1 MGRKGGEGEGWR
13 RREVGRRTRKVHT
26 TQRCRGEEEK
36 GEWRGGKGVERRG
49 GAVNRWEGAARL
61 RVCGPKGLCVE
72 VTGDSVV

>member
-1 MGRKGGEGEGWR
+1 MEEEGS
-13 RREVGRRTRKVHT
+13 
-26 TQRCRGEEEK
+26 GEEDKRSPHYTEMQWRGEK

-49 GAVNRWEGAARL
+49 GAVNRWEGAVRL